1 MAHPL
6 WCVRYPTPVSRGGKD
21 DPPPPPPPGYL
32 WWVRMTTAR
41 TSNDLLVTFASLY
54 QTAHASSAPP
64 PVAQF
69 RQQKYNQL
77 QHWPAVCVKNTTF
90 CGSEADFSG
99 VAARSNWVKRFT
111 TCRSTAN
118 DGQKQPNKPWND
130 AIRSCQLASV
140 PVARFQTCV
149 GGRWPGAVRFLGG
162 ISVATLTNMSPS
174 IKVTAQSEFSSLLV
188 YEIRLR
194 HTSAQTSSYISGHS
208 ALMGGLAARGRLQ
221 QEKK

>member
-69 RQQKYNQL
+69 RQQKHNQL
-77 QHWPAVCVKNTTF
+77 QHWPAVCVKNTVF

-99 VAARSNWVKRFT
+99 VAVRSNWVKRFT
-111 TCRSTAN
+111 TCRSTADDRKKN
-118 DGQKQPNKPWND
+118 KQTL
-130 AIRSCQLASV
+130 QLDRANSRASLLSV
-140 PVARFQTCV
+140 FTRV
-149 GGRWPGAVRFLGG
+149 GGRWLDAVCFLGG

-194 HTSAQTSSYISGHS
+194 HTSAQTSS
-208 ALMGGLAARGRLQ
+208 
-221 QEKK
+221 